1 MLAKMNSKCIGLEFS
16 QARTLRETELLE
28 TVSVLDFVMQEEAGM
43 LNYLC

>member
-1 MLAKMNSKCIGLEFS
+1 MLAKMNNKCIGLEFS